1 MNDKFLA
8 EIMRATGDMRSG
20 DPAGATAIIQAA
32 LAAGGL
38 TGGLPGAT
46 GAGFTAP
53 RTPLDA
59 FDITSPDAFGGL
71 ARTRTRKPFGEVI
84 RTLSEGRRER
94 GLGGSL
100 PGFGMP
106 AARGPEPALPE
117 GAEFRDLSF
126 TCASGTRRYRLY
138 IPASGA
144 ADLKG
149 LVVMLH
155 GCTQTAEDF
164 AAGTR
169 MNEVA
174 EKHGLLVAYP
184 AQTGG
189 DNSMSCWNWFRPGD
203 QTRDAGEPAILAGL
217 TESLRE
223 EFGIPRDRIF
233 AAGLSAGGA
242 MAAILGETYP
252 ELYAAIGV
260 HSGLAHGA
268 ATDVVSAFGAMQG
281 QGGAARRAPRG
292 VAEQGPRVIVFHGT
306 ADTTVHPANG
316 DQVIA
321 SHGGDLAT
329 MERVDAA
336 GADDRRGATRR
347 IAKRADGTIG
357 LEHWLVEGA
366 QHAWAGGDARGSST
380 DPRGP
385 DASAEMARFFLQ

>member
-38 TGGLPGAT
+38 TGAA

-59 FDITSPDAFGGL
+59 RDITPPDAFGGL
-71 ARTRTRKPFGEVI
+71 SKARTRQPFGDVI

-100 PGFGMP
+100 PGFGLP
-106 AARGPEPALPE
+106 AARGPEPTLPE
-117 GAEFRDLSF
+117 GAEFRDRSF
-126 TCASGTRRYRLY
+126 TCAAGTRRYRLY

-155 GCTQTAEDF
+155 GCTQTPEDF

-169 MNEVA
+169 RNAVA
-174 EKHGLLVAYP
+174 ETHGLLVAYP

-203 QTRDAGEPAILAGL
+203 QIRDAGEPAILAGL
-217 TESLRE
+217 TESLRD
-223 EFGIPRDRIF
+223 EFSIPRDRIF
-233 AAGLSAGGA
+233 VAGLSAGGA

-252 ELYAAIGV
+252 DLYAAIGV

-268 ATDVVSAFGAMQG
+268 ATDVVSAFGAMKGQG
-281 QGGAARRAPRG
+281 GGAARRAPKG

-329 MERVDAA
+329 MERVE
-336 GADDRRGATRR
+336 GARSEDRRSYARR

-366 QHAWAGGDARGSST
+366 QHAWAGGDTRGSYT

-385 DASAEMARFFLQ
+385 DASAEMARFFLE